1 MVRISQ
7 LFLFVLIL
15 LFAAGSNAA
24 SRDSSY
30 TLGSGDVISINVFGE
45 EDLSFE
51 KLRLTDAGSFSFP
64 FIGELVVKEMTAA
77 QVEDLLIKRL
87 KGDYLIDPKISISV
101 LEYRDFFVNGEVEK
115 PGGYPYKPGL
125 TLRKALAI
133 AGGITDRGSED
144 KVYVIRE
151 GRDEMEPERIEM
163 EASVYPGDIVTV
175 KESLF

>member
-1 MVRISQ
+1 MRFIKCS
-7 LFLFVLIL
+7 LFIFLI
-15 LFAAGSNAA
+15 FAVFTANAA

-64 FIGELVVKEMTAA
+64 FMGELVVKGMTAA
-77 QVEDLLIKRL
+77 QVEQLLIKNL
-87 KGDYLIDPKISISV
+87 KGDYLIDPKVSVGV

-144 KVYVIRE
+144 KVTVIRE
-151 GRDEMEPERIEM
+151 GRDDMEPEKIDM
-163 EASVYPGDIVTV
+163 EEAVFPGDIVTV